1 MKYQETSAKT
11 GANVNEVFME
21 LAKKLKLQAD
31 LSEDS
36 KSK

>member
-21 LAKKLKLQAD
+21 LAKKLK
-31 LSEDS
+31 
-36 KSK
+36 